1 MKEKV
6 LPDRLKK
13 KKTILRN
20 FPSDTVDKN
29 PLASGGDTGSIPY
42 TYAAEET
49 MTVTGPC
56 LGATKPM
63 CHNY

>member
-13 KKTILRN
+13 KKRNILRN

-29 PLASGGDTGSIPY
+29 PLAGGGDTGSIP
-42 TYAAEET
+42 
-49 MTVTGPC
+49 GP
-56 LGATKPM
+56 GRFHMPQSD
-63 CHNY
+63 

>member
-29 PLASGGDTGSIPY
+29 PLASGGGTGSIP
-42 TYAAEET
+42 
-49 MTVTGPC
+49 GP
-56 LGATKPM
+56 GRFHMPRSD
-63 CHNY
+63 